1 MMTEEEKKR
10 LLAGF
15 VKSEQPEQE
24 DEPEEDPQREEK
36 LLATA
41 HRIAERIGL
50 KETFADRLP

>member
-15 VKSEQPEQE
+15 VKTEPKV
-24 DEPEEDPQREEK
+24 EPEEEQEDPQREEK

-41 HRIAERIGL
+41 KRIIERLHLEGEL
-50 KETFADRLP
+50 Q